1 MNAILKDIIIY
12 SLRVCGKEKEYH
24 RWVVVFE
31 KENRLLRWEVLLS
44 IGTPVWYIKAQVINR
59 VLR

>member
-1 MNAILKDIIIY
+1 MDKLLKDIIVY
-12 SLRVCGKEKEYH
+12 SLRVCGKENEYH
-24 RWVVVFE
+24 RWVAVFE
-31 KENRLLRWEVLLS
+31 RERRIHRWEVLLN